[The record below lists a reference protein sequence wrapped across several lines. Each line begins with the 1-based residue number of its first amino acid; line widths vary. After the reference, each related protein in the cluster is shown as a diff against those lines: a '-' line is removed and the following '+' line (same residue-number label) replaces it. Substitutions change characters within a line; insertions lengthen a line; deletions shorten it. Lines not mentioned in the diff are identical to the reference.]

1 VRTVLCK
8 DAHHLPAAAD
18 SGCNENAHLMCERS
32 NYGRV
37 LVAAEVMEL
46 WRRSGDGLALW
57 THAPLATERRPHV
70 PVCPSVGGNLG
81 ELSAGDLPQQD
92 FRGVRGCTSTSRAF
106 YVKWRSQCGCG
117 CRPTPEEHI
126 PSGSDRVRV
135 ALFTLAIAERP
146 SPSGNSQTERFKAV
160 SRRLCRGKWV
170 NE

>member
-1 VRTVLCK
+1 M
-8 DAHHLPAAAD
+8 DAAAD

-81 ELSAGDLPQQD
+81 ELSAGDLQQAGYWGTSGLAG
-92 FRGVRGCTSTSRAF
+92 RKAPVRSYIRASM
-106 YVKWRSQCGCG
+106 RSGHG
-117 CRPTPEEHI
+117 K
-126 PSGSDRVRV
+126 
-135 ALFTLAIAERP
+135 AIHFQMSLP
-146 SPSGNSQTERFKAV
+146 SPV
-160 SRRLCRGKWV
+160 SYIQQATPR
-170 NE
+170 